1 MTWKSISTSDHL
13 DLVMSVSSRM
23 PVFVFKHSTR
33 CSISQMVLS
42 RFERENKLTDGQFYL
57 LDLLSYRP
65 LSDQISS
72 IFGVQHESPQLLII
86 NDEKCI
92 AHASHYAV
100 NSIITKDF
108 L

>member
-1 MTWKSISTSDHL
+1 
-13 DLVMSVSSRM
+13 
-23 PVFVFKHSTR
+23 
-33 CSISQMVLS
+33 MVLS
-42 RFERENKLTDGQFYL
+42 RFERENKLIAGQFYL
-57 LDLLSYRP
+57 LDLLNYRP

-86 NDEKCI
+86 KDEKCV

>member
-1 MTWKSISTSDHL
+1 
-13 DLVMSVSSRM
+13 
-23 PVFVFKHSTR
+23 
-33 CSISQMVLS
+33 MVLS

-86 NDEKCI
+86 KDEMCI
-92 AHASHYAV
+92 WHIAGVATASKQKA
-100 NSIITKDF
+100 
-108 L
+108 